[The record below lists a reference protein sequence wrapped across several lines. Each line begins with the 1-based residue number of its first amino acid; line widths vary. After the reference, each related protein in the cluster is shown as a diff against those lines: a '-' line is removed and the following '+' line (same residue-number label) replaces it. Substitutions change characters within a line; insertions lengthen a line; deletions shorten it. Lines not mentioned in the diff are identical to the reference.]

1 MTMRRRNAM
10 IMVAVVCLLLVVTII
25 FRYCCN
31 NKIDV
36 ERAVASAIHGDKL
49 CLEHVYEDEEWDS
62 VHILRP
68 YQDPRQLGLQVSHS
82 DLKGLKNLSLTD
94 QYCTLIFAYKGRLV
108 AYSPIRRAVV
118 DLSDMKGTKFP
129 RSHVF
134 QMKNKGPHSTLF
146 FKSKWVQLALLPH
159 RKNTGLSA

>member
-1 MTMRRRNAM
+1 MTMRRKNVM
-10 IMVAVVCLLLVVTII
+10 TMVAAVCLLLMVTLT
-25 FRYCCN
+25 FSCCT

-36 ERAVASAIHGDKL
+36 EREVASAIHSDKP
-49 CLEHVYEDEEWDS
+49 CLEHVYEDEKWDS
-62 VHILRP
+62 VYILLP
-68 YQDPRQLGLQVSHS
+68 YQDPHQLGLRISHS
-82 DLKGLKNLSLTD
+82 DLKSLQNLSLAD

>member
-1 MTMRRRNAM
+1 MTMRRKDVM
-10 IMVAVVCLLLVVTII
+10 TMVAAMFLLLMVTLT
-25 FRYCCN
+25 FSCCCN

-36 ERAVASAIHGDKL
+36 EREVASAIHSDKPS
-49 CLEHVYEDEEWDS
+49 LEHVYEDEEWDS
-62 VHILRP
+62 VYILLP
-68 YQDPRQLGLQVSHS
+68 YQDPHQLGLRISDS
-82 DLKGLKNLSLTD
+82 DLKSLKNLSLAD

-134 QMKNKGPHSTLF
+134 QMKNKEPHSTLF
-146 FKSKWVQLALLPH
+146 FKCKWARLALLPH